1 MILTC
6 PACSTRFTVDAA
18 ALGTTGKRVRCGSC
32 KHVWHQA
39 PPAVEVEDE
48 APPPMPK
55 AVAAEP
61 AASTPRVDAEG
72 APLHPPI
79 SSARTPRQPRRTGSA
94 GLAWSLLALVVIL
107 VVGGSVVGKDAIMEA
122 WPESERLYAAF
133 GMTNPAAGDG
143 LELRKVSWKR
153 EGEGDT
159 PVLAIDGEVA
169 NISKGVRSVPKIRAA
184 LVSKDGKELQSWV
197 FAPPKVNL
205 IPGESVPFHT
215 EVKNPPD
222 GADQLTMVFSRE
234 S

>member
-6 PACSTRFTVDAA
+6 PACSTRFTLDAA

-39 PPAVEVEDE
+39 PPTAEAVDE
-48 APPPMPK
+48 APPPMR
-55 AVAAEP
+55 AAAATVAA
-61 AASTPRVDAEG
+61 TPRVDDEG
-72 APLHPPI
+72 APLHPTI
-79 SSARTPRQPRRTGSA
+79 SSARSPRRPRRTGA
-94 GLAWSLLALVVIL
+94 AALAWSLLALVIII
-107 VVGGSVVGKDAIMEA
+107 VGGGAIVAKDAIMEA

-133 GMTNPAAGDG
+133 GMGNPTTGDG
-143 LELRKVSWKR
+143 LEFRKVSWKR

-159 PVLAIDGEVA
+159 LVLSIEGEVA
-169 NISKGVRSVPKIRAA
+169 NTSKSVRSVPKIRAA
-184 LVSKDGKELQSWV
+184 LVAKDGKELQSWV
-197 FAPPKVNL
+197 FAPPKLNL

-234 S
+234 P